1 MPGTVG
7 KESTCQCRRHRRC
20 NFDPWVGKMPW
31 RRKWQ
36 PTSVFLLGKSHGQ
49 RSLAGYNPRSHRE
62 SDTAECTHTHIHTHT
77 PSHCARQPVDLGTGV
92 GPGPALRKALRGFM
106 KIRKAES
113 FTLETSFNAWQPST
127 LGSPGGS
134 VGREFTCYAGEP
146 GLIPRWGRS
155 PGEGN
160 GNPLQYFC
168 LRNPMDRGA

>member
-1 MPGTVG
+1 MQLWSLGSGRCPGGGNGNPLQYSCLENPMDRGAWRVTIQGVT
-7 KESTCQCRRHRRC
+7 ESQTQL
-20 NFDPWVGKMPW
+20 N
-31 RRKWQ
+31 
-36 PTSVFLLGKSHGQ
+36 
-49 RSLAGYNPRSHRE
+49 A
-62 SDTAECTHTHIHTHT
+62 HTHIHTHT

>member
-1 MPGTVG
+1 MLLIRPLVPGTVG

-49 RSLAGYNPRSHRE
+49 RSLVGYSPRSHRE
-62 SDTAECTHTHIHTHT
+62 SITAECTHTHTHTHT
-77 PSHCARQPVDLGTGV
+77 HPPSHCARQPVDLGTGV

-106 KIRKAES
+106 KIRKAER

-134 VGREFTCYAGEP
+134 VGKEFTCYAGDP
-146 GLIPRWGRS
+146 GLIPR
-155 PGEGN
+155 
-160 GNPLQYFC
+160 
-168 LRNPMDRGA
+168 